1 MAVDVSTEA
10 RPRCCISHLF
20 HAVASSCPSKIAVVH
35 AVDGARVRRSVVQS
49 SAYGGD
55 SDEERLLA
63 ARRMSQSPPVYPGD
77 EYFTYEDILSAVE
90 ELSVRI
96 RVVLDGGEDPALIK
110 PSGHMKSGAGKFCTF
125 DDPPQLVGIC
135 LAPSVYYLVAVLAT
149 LRIGEAFLPI
159 DPSWPKHRVLSI
171 VSSSKPALVIT
182 HPFSVGSNGEE
193 NNTSSWLLSGT
204 NLLVLFLSDIHLSK
218 WNGDLCKSSVIWPC
232 QRERPSLFCYVMYT
246 SGSTGKPKGVCGT
259 EKGLL
264 NRFLWMHTSFPI
276 RLEDVLLFKTSISF
290 IDHLQ
295 EVLGAILAPASL
307 IIPFPHKLSSDPL
320 LLIDLV
326 KAYSITRLTAVPSLI
341 RMVLPALS
349 SSQGKQILEGLK
361 VLVLSGEVFPL
372 SLWYTL
378 QRLLPTTTILNLY
391 GSTEVSGDC
400 TFFDCKD
407 LPKILETEVLSTVP
421 IGKPIQG
428 CKVILIG
435 ESNDPD
441 DGEIFVGG
449 ACISSGYLFNSASDF
464 VYLRCH
470 EESSRGIPGQ
480 KDVEEMYVRTGDF
493 ARRLRSG
500 DYVFMGRKDRLV
512 KIHGQ
517 RISLEE
523 IEGSLRDHPN
533 VSDSAVT
540 VNSRDGEHSH
550 LIGHIILKRRAD
562 VISEAPAVSSDDG
575 ESSGSELTALSLK
588 LWLAERLPSGMIPAQ
603 FHFLSSFPVT
613 SSGKIDY
620 ASLEVQGL
628 SKKRHRTHISSSLHK
643 RCLETVKKAFC
654 RALMAEEVMDDD
666 DFFSL
671 GGNSM
676 AAAYLG
682 HILGIDMRLVYRFP
696 SPSKISKVMLD
707 QALLPEFQT
716 EHLTSTLN
724 TETPVLISHDV
735 LLEAS
740 CMGSRMVHSL
750 ESDSSNEEPVDV
762 EKQPAS
768 ICKSLELDEIVDGKL
783 LIEDSSWISSI
794 HLARSVSFSRCNK
807 ITFLGDF
814 ELGVSPPKFLPF
826 KINGMNNG
834 KLQTLWRLNLK
845 SCVDASPLVISMQG
859 NVYLFIGAHSHF
871 FVCVNALSGQLVW
884 EVSLEGRVECSAAIT
899 DDFSQIIV
907 GCYRG
912 KVYFLDFMTGGI
924 FWTFET
930 GGEVKAQPLVDA
942 SRSIV
947 WCGSYDH
954 NMYALDYKNHC
965 CLSKIFCGGSI
976 YGSPSIDMVRNT
988 LYVGSTSGRVTAVTL
1003 QDVPFHIKWQY
1014 ESGAPIFASSSIN
1027 TSNGNVIFSL
1037 VNGRIIALDS
1047 AGSMMWKATTSG
1059 PIFAGVCISSFLYSQ
1074 VLVCSRDGVVY
1085 SFELE
1090 SGKLVWEFHI
1100 GEPITS
1106 SAYVDESM
1114 VLVSGSCPT
1123 EYRLVC
1129 ICSCSGSIHVLRV
1142 NFNAINEKSHL
1153 EQGLEEGVYA
1163 YAKMDLPGNVF
1174 SSPLMIGGRVFVGCR
1189 DDHVYCLS
1197 LLKNVMHK

>member
-110 PSGHMKSGAGKFCTF
+110 PSG
-125 DDPPQLVGIC
+125 
-135 LAPSVYYLVAVLAT
+135 
-149 LRIGEAFLPI
+149 
-159 DPSWPKHRVLSI
+159 
-171 VSSSKPALVIT
+171 
-182 HPFSVGSNGEE
+182 
-193 NNTSSWLLSGT
+193 
-204 NLLVLFLSDIHLSK
+204 
-218 WNGDLCKSSVIWPC
+218 
-232 QRERPSLFCYVMYT
+232 
-246 SGSTGKPKGVCGT
+246 
-259 EKGLL
+259 LL

-326 KAYSITRLTAVPSLI
+326 K
-341 RMVLPALS
+341 
-349 SSQGKQILEGLK
+349 
-361 VLVLSGEVFPL
+361 
-372 SLWYTL
+372 
-378 QRLLPTTTILNLY
+378 
-391 GSTEVSGDC
+391 VSGDC

-1085 SFELE
+1085 SFEL
-1090 SGKLVWEFHI
+1090 
-1100 GEPITS
+1100 
-1106 SAYVDESM
+1106 
-1114 VLVSGSCPT
+1114 
-1123 EYRLVC
+1123 
-1129 ICSCSGSIHVLRV
+1129 
-1142 NFNAINEKSHL
+1142 SHL